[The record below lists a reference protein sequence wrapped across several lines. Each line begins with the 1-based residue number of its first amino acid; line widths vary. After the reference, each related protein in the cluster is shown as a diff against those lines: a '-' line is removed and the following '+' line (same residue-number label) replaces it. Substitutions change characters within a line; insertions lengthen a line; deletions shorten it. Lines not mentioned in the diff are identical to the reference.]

1 MYIGLFW
8 CIYVSFICLICLIVI
23 RPTKNTLPNS
33 LHYDASSYS
42 VCCSVLQCVA
52 VCCSVLPCVA
62 VCCSV
67 LQCSVL
73 QCSVLPPHI
82 QVVFVGHFWC
92 TCVFFI
98 GLFWFEIPR
107 PTNNASLNSLHYNA
121 SSYLKNLLWVS
132 FSVHK
137 SLLQSILIQCFQTHE
152 HYVAQFTAWRFPSYS
167 GFFLWVFLDVHRT
180 LFLGVFGWYVT
191 FVGLFWC
198 AYFSFTGTF
207 WFTSVWNILHFRNN
221 NKIYHMPNTQYSTCH
236 NIRYTTFHAS
246 QQNMLHTTYK
256 IFYMPKYTIFH
267 K

>member
-1 MYIGLFW
+1 LYHSLSQGRRIVHHLLKPTNTTSLSSLYDDASSSGRLCRSLVMYIGLFW

-92 TCVFFI
+92 TCVSFI
-98 GLFWFEIPR
+98 GLF
-107 PTNNASLNSLHYNA
+107 
-121 SSYLKNLLWVS
+121 
-132 FSVHK
+132 
-137 SLLQSILIQCFQTHE
+137 
-152 HYVAQFTAWRFPSYS
+152 
-167 GFFLWVFLDVHRT
+167 
-180 LFLGVFGWYVT
+180 
-191 FVGLFWC
+191 
-198 AYFSFTGTF
+198 
-207 WFTSVWNILHFRNN
+207 
-221 NKIYHMPNTQYSTCH
+221 
-236 NIRYTTFHAS
+236 
-246 QQNMLHTTYK
+246 
-256 IFYMPKYTIFH
+256 
-267 K
+267 